1 MATPQTP
8 EERAAAI
15 WRAEMR
21 LMERLKDLE
30 RREYSR
36 SRKGKSAASSAG
48 VVSIPTATARSPPE
62 GATSSQTA
70 ACRVQDC
77 LTMLLTMKAL
87 CEQNVLQQGRSLLQD
102 MPHRTLHCKW
112 PDSVGSHMTSDV
124 MWTRQPCSMCRI

>member
-36 SRKGKSAASSAG
+36 SRKGTAAASSAS
-48 VVSIPTATARSPPE
+48 VVSIPTTTARSPPE

-70 ACRVQDC
+70 ACRVQDYC
-77 LTMLLTMKAL
+77 LTIDAADDDSIMRTECASAGLHPAAGHAAQDTAL
-87 CEQNVLQQGRSLLQD
+87 QMACQ
-102 MPHRTLHCKW
+102 
-112 PDSVGSHMTSDV
+112 
-124 MWTRQPCSMCRI
+124 RQLAT